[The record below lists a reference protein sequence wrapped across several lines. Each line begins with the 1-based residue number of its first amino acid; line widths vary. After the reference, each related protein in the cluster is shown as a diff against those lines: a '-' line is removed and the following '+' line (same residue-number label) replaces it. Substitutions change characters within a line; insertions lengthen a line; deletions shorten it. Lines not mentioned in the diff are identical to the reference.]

1 VERIS
6 ILLKKPLGQLS
17 PAPREQ
23 PPTTARI
30 NSVIKPTGT
39 PPSATAPLSS
49 PPPQSQTHHQP
60 GTSNNT
66 GAGLPDP
73 RRILN
78 AIKAVVYEWNLP
90 QDRLIWGANALEIF
104 GIKDL
109 TPLLSGAHYTE
120 LTAPISKISRAKLIQ
135 DSDAKDT
142 GSGVQYS
149 LQYALQL
156 DHLESATNALLW
168 IEDNGRWFAGPDGRP
183 ARAHGLVRIIPE
195 QSVNKSL
202 SPERIKAKLIERV
215 DRNAQDYEHCEALIV
230 DRGQFHAHLDF
241 MFEEAKEKQSSFGLL
256 IISIDNLPLINHS
269 FGYDVGDEVVK
280 EACLR
285 IKAQMRGTDQI
296 CHYAGNRITLA
307 LEACD
312 QDQIKIAAARFINA
326 TSVDPIDTSAGALQA
341 SIRLGGIIAP
351 RHARSPHIMIQRA
364 EESLQQARKQATKR
378 MVIYEP
384 SLARDDSR
392 IRTQM
397 MADQIIAALNDR
409 RIGIALQPIVRSSDG
424 KTGFYEALLRMY
436 AEDGSTIP
444 PSDIIPIAEKVG
456 LIHLLDQRVLELAL
470 DLMVERPDLQLSV
483 NISGATA
490 HDPEWPGRAQAALNL
505 HPGTAERLI
514 MEITETCVI
523 ENIAATM
530 RVIETIKQFGVRVA
544 MDDFGAGHT
553 SFRNLRDLA
562 VDLVKIDGAFVQNLA
577 RSTDDRF
584 FVRTLVDLAHHLNIP
599 IVAEWVENQATATML
614 AEWGVDYFQGDF
626 FGQAIDNLK
635 SGPKPQDR
643 VA

>member
-6 ILLKKPLGQLS
+6 ILLKKPLGQLT
-17 PAPREQ
+17 PAQRDPA
-23 PPTTARI
+23 PTTARI
-30 NSVIKPTGT
+30 NGAKPLANPNPAPAQNSA
-39 PPSATAPLSS
+39 PPNAPA
-49 PPPQSQTHHQP
+49 SQTHAP
-60 GTSNNT
+60 AS
-66 GAGLPDP
+66 AGLPDP

-78 AIKAVVYEWNLP
+78 AIKAVVYEWNLS
-90 QDRLIWGANALEIF
+90 QDRIVWGANALEIF
-104 GIKDL
+104 GVKDL
-109 TPLLSGAHYTE
+109 SPLLSGAHYTE
-120 LTAPISKISRAKLIQ
+120 LTSPQSKTSRSKLIQ
-135 DSDAKDT
+135 ASEGKDN

-149 LQYALQL
+149 LQYALQMDQL
-156 DHLESATNALLW
+156 NGEFKGLLW
-168 IEDNGRWFAGPDGRP
+168 VEDNGRWFAGPDGHP

-195 QSVNKSL
+195 QSVNQPLPQTKAV
-202 SPERIKAKLIERV
+202 ERISRES
-215 DRNAQDYEHCEALIV
+215 QDYETREALLV
-230 DRGQFHAHLDF
+230 DRSQFHAHLDH
-241 MFEEAKEKQSSFGLL
+241 MFEEAAQNQSSFGLL

-296 CHYAGNRITLA
+296 CHYAGNRIILA
-307 LEACD
+307 LDACD
-312 QDQIKIAAARFINA
+312 QEQIKIAATRFIQA
-326 TSVDPIDTSAGALQA
+326 TSIDPIDTSSGALQA
-341 SIRLGGIIAP
+341 SIRVGGIVAP
-351 RHARSPHIMIQRA
+351 RHARSPHILLQRA

-409 RIGIALQPIVRSSDG
+409 RIGIALQPIVKSADG
-424 KTGFYEALLRMY
+424 QTGFYEALLRMY

-444 PSDIIPIAEKVG
+444 PADIIPIAEKVG

-470 DLMVERPDLQLSV
+470 DVMVERPEIELSV

-490 HDPEWPGRAQAALNL
+490 HDPEWPSRAQAALSL

-523 ENIAATM
+523 EDISATM
-530 RVIETIKQFGVRVA
+530 RVIETIKKLGVRVA

-553 SFRNLRDLA
+553 SFRNLRELA

-584 FVRTLVDLAHHLNIP
+584 FVRTLIDLAHHLNIP
-599 IVAEWVENQATATML
+599 IVAEWVENQATANML
-614 AEWGVDYFQGDF
+614 TEWGVDYFQGDF
-626 FGQAIDNLK
+626 FGQALE
-635 SGPKPQDR
+635 SVKPSDQKQHKI
-643 VA
+643 A

>member
-1 VERIS
+1 MCGCGARVERIS
-6 ILLKKPLGQLS
+6 ILLKKPLGQLT
-17 PAPREQ
+17 PAQRDAA
-23 PPTTARI
+23 PTTARI
-30 NSVIKPTGT
+30 NGAKPLANPNPAPAQNSA
-39 PPSATAPLSS
+39 PPNAPA
-49 PPPQSQTHHQP
+49 SQTHAP
-60 GTSNNT
+60 AST
-66 GAGLPDP
+66 GLPDP

-78 AIKAVVYEWNLP
+78 AIKAVVYEWNLS
-90 QDRLIWGANALEIF
+90 QDRIVWGANALEIF
-104 GIKDL
+104 GVKDL
-109 TPLLSGAHYTE
+109 NPLLSGAHYTE
-120 LTAPISKISRAKLIQ
+120 LTSPQSKTSRSKLIQ
-135 DSDAKDT
+135 ASEGKDN

-149 LQYALQL
+149 LQYALQMDQL
-156 DHLESATNALLW
+156 NGEFKGLLW
-168 IEDNGRWFAGPDGRP
+168 VEDNGRWFAGPDGRP

-195 QSVNKSL
+195 QSVNQPLPQSKAV
-202 SPERIKAKLIERV
+202 ERISR
-215 DRNAQDYEHCEALIV
+215 DSQDYETREALLV
-230 DRGQFHAHLDF
+230 DRSQFHAHLDH
-241 MFEEAKEKQSSFGLL
+241 MFEEAAQNQNSFGLL

-296 CHYAGNRITLA
+296 CHYAGNRILLA
-307 LEACD
+307 LDACD
-312 QDQIKIAAARFINA
+312 QDQIKIAATRFIQA
-326 TSVDPIDTSAGALQA
+326 TSIDPIDTSSGALQA
-341 SIRLGGIIAP
+341 SIRVGGIVAP
-351 RHARSPHIMIQRA
+351 RHARSPHILLQKA

-409 RIGIALQPIVRSSDG
+409 RIGIALQPIVKSADG
-424 KTGFYEALLRMY
+424 QTGFYEALLRMY

-444 PSDIIPIAEKVG
+444 PADIIPIAEKVG

-470 DLMVERPDLQLSV
+470 DVMVERPEIELSV

-490 HDPEWPGRAQAALNL
+490 HDPEWPSRAQAALSL

-523 ENIAATM
+523 EDISATM
-530 RVIETIKQFGVRVA
+530 RVIETIKKLGVRVA

-553 SFRNLRDLA
+553 SFRNLRELA

-584 FVRTLVDLAHHLNIP
+584 FVRTLIDLAHHLNIP
-599 IVAEWVENQATATML
+599 IVAEWVENQATANML
-614 AEWGVDYFQGDF
+614 TEWGVDYFQGDF
-626 FGQAIDNLK
+626 FGQALE
-635 SGPKPQDR
+635 SVKPSDQKQHKI
-643 VA
+643 A